1 MPPRTPEAPER
12 TDSPHPTGSTDPSGS
27 IEPTAGTPAE
37 PPFAPPAPSYR
48 RLFALPGARAFT
60 VGNLVARLPSG
71 MFGVSAVVMIA
82 GARGSYALAGAVT
95 ATGLAA
101 TAMTAP
107 WIARLVDRHGQ
118 ARVAVPAT
126 VCAVLGSLALVLCV
140 RCGAPDWT
148 LFAAYAATAT
158 TPNTG
163 GMSRARWAHLLRGDP
178 AALHTANSF
187 EQAAD
192 ELCFML
198 GPVLAAFLTGTFFPE
213 AGTLTGA
220 VLLLTGTLLFTAQRA
235 TEPPAGGGSTG
246 RAPLR
251 APGMPA
257 QLAVCLALGAVFGAM
272 EVVTVA
278 FADDRGHRSA
288 AGVALG
294 LQAAGSCLAGLVYG
308 ALRPGG
314 PAARRLPW
322 CVAAMTALMTLP
334 LLAAALTGSMLAL
347 SGALLVAGTATAPT
361 MVTNM
366 ALVQQRTPAGRLNE
380 GMTLAV
386 TGLLGGIACGSAT
399 GGWVAEH
406 LSPTAGY
413 GVPVTA
419 AAVALV
425 ISVARRTG

>member
-1 MPPRTPEAPER
+1 
-12 TDSPHPTGSTDPSGS
+12 
-27 IEPTAGTPAE
+27 
-37 PPFAPPAPSYR
+37 
-48 RLFALPGARAFT
+48 
-60 VGNLVARLPSG
+60 
-71 MFGVSAVVMIA
+71 
-82 GARGSYALAGAVT
+82 
-95 ATGLAA
+95 
-101 TAMTAP
+101 
-107 WIARLVDRHGQ
+107 
-118 ARVAVPAT
+118 
-126 VCAVLGSLALVLCV
+126 
-140 RCGAPDWT
+140 
-148 LFAAYAATAT
+148 
-158 TPNTG
+158 
-163 GMSRARWAHLLRGDP
+163 
-178 AALHTANSF
+178 
-187 EQAAD
+187 
-192 ELCFML
+192 
-198 GPVLAAFLTGTFFPE
+198 
-213 AGTLTGA
+213 
-220 VLLLTGTLLFTAQRA
+220 
-235 TEPPAGGGSTG
+235 
-246 RAPLR
+246 
-251 APGMPA
+251 
-257 QLAVCLALGAVFGAM
+257 AVFGAM

-399 GGWVAEH
+399 GGWVAER